1 MALKV
6 GELYALFT
14 LDSSGVNTAL
24 DGISTK
30 LTTLGN
36 EFIQAGTLWS
46 NAITVP
52 IKNALGDALE
62 TGMDFTAA
70 MDSAASKMK
79 GIDLKTDEGQAA
91 YQELEAKALE
101 VAKNSVYTSEQVAG
115 AYEKMAMAG
124 WEYRS
129 MLGALEPIMDL
140 AAASGEGV
148 VGVSDIV
155 TDAMTAFGLTFEH
168 AGKDVQAFNKD
179 VRHFTDVL
187 AAAATSSN
195 TDIGM
200 MGESFKYAGNMA
212 GSMGYSID
220 DVAIALGL
228 MANRGVKASQAGT
241 GLRALWKNLIDPPKD
256 AAIAISELGLT
267 LDDGDGNMLSF
278 MELMQEMREKFGD
291 GGSLISLDAIKTID
305 ELTDDFYKNNDAAKK
320 YFDTYEKLYDKYGSV
335 EAAEANMDPGIVEAY
350 QKEYAKLAE
359 SINEVLGASELL
371 PDQLKLLQ
379 YATAI
384 GGVRGMSALLS
395 IINASEEEF
404 QGLTDA
410 VYGSEGRTHE
420 MKESMLDN
428 AMGDLEMFKS
438 SVDILKVSIEEL
450 VDDQLRSLLQ
460 TATEIIDKFIS
471 MDDETKMTILKMAGL
486 AAAIGP
492 ALVGFGALLKILP
505 ALGTAFSFI
514 TTPLGLVTV
523 LLGGLALAAM
533 DSDGKISKA
542 FGEMKEAFGLDGL
555 EFNPQEMLEGINVE
569 QMLDG
574 LLGSVTELA
583 NSEAVQ
589 GFMKRLGEGLVGALG
604 ALGDIVGDLIGYILS
619 PEGALK
625 IFDAGISLAKLLLS
639 GIGYAIE
646 GAANFIDRI
655 VSGILNGLGLI
666 NKEAMKNEL
675 EVGDLL
681 SETISESITDSSG
694 NVQHT
699 AETAFATILAAFA
712 AGQSDA
718 FEDMI
723 SDTGI
728 ESIYDYIQNYLYWN
742 EVPGNAFDMQKLFE
756 NAFAESDLDFGP
768 ILKNLPENFWQT
780 AYDAITGNANQ
791 GEGKPLLDLLLQMM
805 VGSGVSSA
813 VNQELQDKDAAFAAA
828 VDEAGLPK
836 TSKALTNAMDGA
848 SKEATEA
855 MQKTFADEKAPVT
868 TAAAEYSDE
877 AVKVFLLT
885 MSAENGTLIAQGF
898 TGAITAEIYVQK
910 ESMLIAS
917 SEAAEVVKLTF
928 SNILTEETGS
938 GIGLNFSL
946 GIAAGITAGESAVI
960 EAAKAVANAALT
972 AATGTL
978 DINSPSK
985 VAEDEVGLMYGKG
998 LALGIL
1004 DSMPTVISAS
1014 ERLADVLNSQ
1024 MYLGAGRSDGFAP
1037 GLRQPAYAGGYGSS
1051 TVNSPTYVHNHY
1063 MNIEHYYQKSAED
1076 VDYLADKIL
1085 VRNRRDQSG
1094 RGM

>member
-1 MALKV
+1 MGANGLKV

-30 LTTLGN
+30 LISLGN
-36 EFIQAGTLWS
+36 EFIRAGTLWS

-52 IKNALGDALE
+52 IKNALGDALS
-62 TGMDFTAA
+62 TGMKFEDA
-70 MDSAASKMK
+70 MTSAATKIN

-91 YQELEAKALE
+91 YQELEDKALE
-101 VAKNSVYTSEQVAG
+101 VAKNSVYSSEQVAG

-168 AGKDVQAFNKD
+168 AGKDVQAFQKD
-179 VRHFTDVL
+179 VEHFTDVL
-187 AAAATSSN
+187 SAAATSSN

-212 GSMGYSID
+212 GSFGYSID

-241 GLRALWKNLIDPPKD
+241 ALRALWKNLIDPPKD

-291 GGSLISLDAIKTID
+291 GSSLISMDAIKTID

-379 YATAI
+379 YATEI

-410 VYGSEGRTHE
+410 VYGSGGRTHE

-428 AMGDLEMFKS
+428 AMGDLKKFQS
-438 SVDILKVSIEEL
+438 SVDILKVSIEQL

-460 TATEIIDKFIS
+460 TATGIIDKFIE

-492 ALVGFGALLKILP
+492 ALVGFGTLLKILP
-505 ALGTAFSFI
+505 ALGTAFSFL

-523 LLGGLALAAM
+523 LLGGLALSAM
-533 DSDGKISKA
+533 DTDGKISKA
-542 FGEMKEAFGLDGL
+542 FGDMKEAFGLDGL
-555 EFNPQEMLEGINVE
+555 DFDVKGILEGIDVE

-583 NSEAVQ
+583 NSEQVQ
-589 GFMKRLGEGLVGALG
+589 AFMGRLGEGLIGALG
-604 ALGDIVGDLIGYILS
+604 ALGDIVGSIIGYIFS
-619 PEGALK
+619 PEGMLSLLNAGKAIGGLMLDGIKKAFVGIGNFFINLIDSTLVGWGIIDKEQRDEANATGKRVAEEYATAVEEGLANADGFKNEGEVALGLWDLLGGVLSYTGK
-625 IFDAGISLAKLLLS
+625 GSEEFGNAVTDALSQSINNALIYTNTPSGFLDYIMEDMLRQGYQFNVDTSEWSELAEDYWYDVYQSLLS
-639 GIGYAIE
+639 GAMGTGQNDAQKQQALEAMEALILEIFGEDALSGSDKVQEVAEETASELEAAKQTVINELGKNTNLFAQNGVEKGIE
-646 GAANFIDRI
+646 DGSEP
-655 VSGILNGLGLI
+655 V
-666 NKEAMKNEL
+666 KEAA
-675 EVGDLL
+675 L
-681 SETISESITDSSG
+681 SLG
-694 NVQHT
+694 N
-699 AETAFATILAAFA
+699 
-712 AGQSDA
+712 
-718 FEDMI
+718 
-723 SDTGI
+723 
-728 ESIYDYIQNYLYWN
+728 
-742 EVPGNAFDMQKLFE
+742 
-756 NAFAESDLDFGP
+756 
-768 ILKNLPENFWQT
+768 
-780 AYDAITGNANQ
+780 
-791 GEGKPLLDLLLQMM
+791 
-805 VGSGVSSA
+805 
-813 VNQELQDKDAAFAAA
+813 
-828 VDEAGLPK
+828 
-836 TSKALTNAMDGA
+836 
-848 SKEATEA
+848 
-855 MQKTFADEKAPVT
+855 
-868 TAAAEYSDE
+868 E
-877 AVKVFLLT
+877 AVQQFLHT
-885 MSAENGTLIAQGF
+885 MSAEEG
-898 TGAITAEIYVQK
+898 
-910 ESMLIAS
+910 ESIGLA
-917 SEAAEVVKLTF
+917 F
-928 SNILTEETGS
+928 SN
-938 GIGLNFSL
+938 
-946 GIAAGITAGESAVI
+946 GIAAGILAGESAVI
-960 EAAKAVANAALT
+960 EAAAAVASAAVS

-1063 MNIEHYYQKSAED
+1063 MNIEHYHQKSAED

>member
-1 MALKV
+1 MGAHGLKV

-24 DGISTK
+24 EGISTK
-30 LTTLGN
+30 LTSIGN
-36 EFIQAGTLWS
+36 EFIRAGTLWS

-62 TGMDFTAA
+62 TGMEF
-70 MDSAASKMK
+70 SKEMAK
-79 GIDLKTDEGQAA
+79 ATTKAGIDVNTEEGMAA
-91 YQELEAKALE
+91 YQALREEAFR
-101 VAKNSVYTSEQVAG
+101 VAKQSVYTAEEVAG
-115 AYEKMAMAG
+115 AYDKMAMAG
-124 WEYRS
+124 WEYQS
-129 MLGALEPIMDL
+129 MLGGLEPIMDL

-179 VRHFTDVL
+179 VQHFSDVL

-212 GSMGYSID
+212 GSFSYSID

-241 GLRALWKNLIDPPKD
+241 SLRALWKNLLAPSDKVQSAID
-256 AAIAISELGLT
+256 AVGLS
-267 LDDGDGNMLSF
+267 LHDGEGNMLTF
-278 MELMQEMREKFGD
+278 MELMQQMREKFNSIGMD
-291 GGSLISLDAIKTID
+291 METRNTAMDLLDQFYDKDAVQNYVDALIELEKQYGNTAEEHMNPYVLEKYREAVN
-305 ELTDDFYKNNDAAKK
+305 ELTASFEA
-320 YFDTYEKLYDKYGSV
+320 LMV
-335 EAAEANMDPGIVEAY
+335 ETDVIPE
-350 QKEYAKLAE
+350 
-359 SINEVLGASELL
+359 ELNI
-371 PDQLKLLQ
+371 LK
-379 YATAI
+379 YATEI
-384 GGVRGMSALLS
+384 GGVRGMSALLA

-492 ALVGFGALLKILP
+492 ALVGFGTLLKILP

-523 LLGGLALAAM
+523 LLGGLAMAAM

-542 FGEMKEAFGLDGL
+542 FADMKEAFGLDGL
-555 EFNPQEMLEGINVE
+555 DFDIQSILEGIDVE

-583 NSEAVQ
+583 NSEQVQ
-589 GFMKRLGEGLVGALG
+589 AFMGRLGEGMIGALG
-604 ALGDIVGDLIGYILS
+604 ALGDIVGSIISYIFS
-619 PEGALK
+619 PEGLSRIWDTGVAVGKYLLEGLGYA
-625 IFDAGISLAKLLLS
+625 FAGINKFLTNMTNKILEDL
-639 GIGYAIE
+639 GIIDGEAI
-646 GAANFIDRI
+646 
-655 VSGILNGLGLI
+655 
-666 NKEAMKNEL
+666 KEE
-675 EVGDLL
+675 
-681 SETISESITDSSG
+681 
-694 NVQHT
+694 
-699 AETAFATILAAFA
+699 LAAGA
-712 AGQSDA
+712 VLNEAITESVTDEAG
-718 FEDMI
+718 EI
-723 SDTGI
+723 V
-728 ESIYDYIQNYLYWN
+728 Y
-742 EVPGNAFDMQKLFE
+742 NAR
-756 NAFAESDLDFGP
+756 
-768 ILKNLPENFWQT
+768 
-780 AYDAITGNANQ
+780 DAITAILYDIASGGYGYDLIEALGEQAQDAWSKIGNRIIEAKSFTGTITQ
-791 GEGKPLLDLLLQMM
+791 DTLKGLFGEIFGDEAAFKDLSDEFWTNAINAINGDTTTGDPKEFFEYLL
-805 VGSGVSSA
+805 GSMYAETLAAQAGEDAADAATEAAKAEAEKAFNEA
-813 VNQELQDKDAAFAAA
+813 VNIPVSEVVVPEF
-828 VDEAGLPK
+828 VEK
-836 TSKALTNAMDGA
+836 TANA
-848 SKEATEA
+848 SKEATDA
-855 MQKTFADEKAPVT
+855 MASTL
-868 TAAAEYSDE
+868 AAEKDTVAYEAQLLTDE
-877 AVKVFLLT
+877 VVQEFLLT
-885 MSAENGTLIAQGF
+885 MSAENG
-898 TGAITAEIYVQK
+898 
-910 ESMLIAS
+910 AS
-917 SEAAEVVKLTF
+917 
-928 SNILTEETGS
+928 
-938 GIGLNFSL
+938 IGLNFSL
-946 GIAAGITAGESAVI
+946 GIAAGIKDGESDVI
-960 EAAKAVANAALT
+960 AAARAVADAAVS

-1076 VDYLADKIL
+1076 VDYLADQIL